1 MEMATFLLL
10 LNSIISILH
19 PVKHIPQII
28 HTINTKRVEDIS
40 KLNIIC
46 ELGMNILSVT
56 SCLLIYFYM
65 GKKMFFLPIIIE
77 KLSSAVFIG
86 TIYYLKVKY
95 TLNAYPYSYEEI
107 IPINIPTNLYKNT
120 EKNIQYE
127 SFNI

>member
-1 MEMATFLLL
+1 MMEMATFLLL

-40 KLNIIC
+40 KINIIC
-46 ELGMNILSVT
+46 ELGMNIMSVT

-77 KLSSAVFIG
+77 KLSSTVFIG
-86 TIYYLKVKY
+86 TIYYLKIKY
-95 TLNAYPYSYEEI
+95 TLTPYSYEEI
-107 IPINIPTNLYKNT
+107 TPINSQTILHKNT
-120 EKNIQYE
+120 ENDIQYE

>member
-1 MEMATFLLL
+1 MEISTFLLL

-40 KLNIIC
+40 KINIIC

-65 GKKMFFLPIIIE
+65 GKKLFFLPIIIE
-77 KLSSAVFIG
+77 KLSSTVFIG
-86 TIYYLKVKY
+86 TIYYLKIKY
-95 TLNAYPYSYEEI
+95 TLNPYSYEEI
-107 IPINIPTNLYKNT
+107 TPINIPTNLYKNT
-120 EKNIQYE
+120 ENDIQYE
-127 SFNI
+127 SLKV

>member
-1 MEMATFLLL
+1 MMEMSTFLLL

-40 KLNIIC
+40 KINIIC
-46 ELGMNILSVT
+46 ELGMNIMSVT

-77 KLSSAVFIG
+77 KLSSTVFIG
-86 TIYYLKVKY
+86 TIYYLKIKY
-95 TLNAYPYSYEEI
+95 TLTPYSYEEI
-107 IPINIPTNLYKNT
+107 THINSPTILHKNT
-120 EKNIQYE
+120 EKDIQYE

>member
-40 KLNIIC
+40 KINIIC
-46 ELGMNILSVT
+46 ELSMNIMSVT
-56 SCLLIYFYM
+56 SCLLIYFYT

-77 KLSSAVFIG
+77 KLSSTVFIG
-86 TIYYLKVKY
+86 TIYYLKIKY
-95 TLNAYPYSYEEI
+95 TLSQYSYEEI
-107 IPINIPTNLYKNT
+107 TPINSPTNLYKNT
-120 EKNIQYE
+120 ENDIQYE

>member
-1 MEMATFLLL
+1 MMEMSTFLLL

-40 KLNIIC
+40 KINIIC
-46 ELGMNILSVT
+46 ELGMNIMSVT

-77 KLSSAVFIG
+77 KLSSTVFIG
-86 TIYYLKVKY
+86 TIYYLKIKY
-95 TLNAYPYSYEEI
+95 TLTPYSYEEI
-107 IPINIPTNLYKNT
+107 TPINSATILHKNT
-120 EKNIQYE
+120 EKDIQYE

>member
-40 KLNIIC
+40 KINIIC
-46 ELGMNILSVT
+46 ELGMNIMSVT

-77 KLSSAVFIG
+77 KLSSTVFIG
-86 TIYYLKVKY
+86 TIYYLKIKY
-95 TLNAYPYSYEEI
+95 TLNPYSYEEI
-107 IPINIPTNLYKNT
+107 RPINSPTNLYKNT
-120 EKNIQYE
+120 ENDIQYE

>member
-1 MEMATFLLL
+1 MMEMSTFLLL

-40 KLNIIC
+40 KINIIC
-46 ELGMNILSVT
+46 ELGMNIMSVT

-77 KLSSAVFIG
+77 KLSSTVFIG
-86 TIYYLKVKY
+86 TIYYLKIKY
-95 TLNAYPYSYEEI
+95 TLTPYSYEEI
-107 IPINIPTNLYKNT
+107 TPINSPTILHKNT
-120 EKNIQYE
+120 EKDIQYE